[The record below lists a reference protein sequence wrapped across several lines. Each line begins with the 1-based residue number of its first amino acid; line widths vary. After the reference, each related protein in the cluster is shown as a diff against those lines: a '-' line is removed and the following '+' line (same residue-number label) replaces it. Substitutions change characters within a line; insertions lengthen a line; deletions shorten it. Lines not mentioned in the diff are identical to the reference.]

1 MADQEVYVR
10 GFQAVA
16 QDLLDAGQDAADAL
30 ALKIDY
36 MGQGV
41 KFTTDENGYIK
52 NKNGSYLGYDTA
64 KGQWVQCGTCPPDSS
79 GYFTNSSNQ
88 KFKAAKAEDIRSIK
102 STCAGSDVTSVNL
115 EEMSTSDYMVGQ
127 MEIGQLT
134 AIFEAINAA
143 NTVNN
148 QKVSEAAKKIEQGA
162 R

>member
-1 MADQEVYVR
+1 MIMADQEVFVR
-10 GFQAVA
+10 GFRAVA
-16 QDLLDAGQDAADAL
+16 QDLLDAGQDAADDL
-30 ALKIDY
+30 AQKIDY

-41 KFTTDENGYIK
+41 KFTTDSDGYIK
-52 NKNGSYLGYDTA
+52 NKNGKYIVYNS
-64 KGQWVQCGTCPPDSS
+64 
-79 GYFTNSSNQ
+79 TNSKWEEYSGSTTDKPVDGKLNG
-88 KFKAAKAEDIRSIK
+88 KTVAKASDLRNIK
-102 STCAGSDVTSVNL
+102 ATSASSDVTSVNL